1 MAVVVQVGSRVGSRV
16 GTHTIPWPQRVHS
29 GSPCKPLSGAPSLLA
44 AGLRFLGPPD
54 PGRSPEI
61 QSAGDMNGVGEIKKP
76 HFCRMLLLGPGQKPR
91 GEALGWYEV
100 RGSHV
105 AVEWKSEG
113 EGLVK
118 AQTWWS

>member
-61 QSAGDMNGVGEIKKP
+61 QSAGDMNGVGETKNPISAGCY
-76 HFCRMLLLGPGQKPR
+76 FW
-91 GEALGWYEV
+91 ALV
-100 RGSHV
+100 RSL
-105 AVEWKSEG
+105 EG
-113 EGLVK
+113 KHLVDMR
-118 AQTWWS
+118 